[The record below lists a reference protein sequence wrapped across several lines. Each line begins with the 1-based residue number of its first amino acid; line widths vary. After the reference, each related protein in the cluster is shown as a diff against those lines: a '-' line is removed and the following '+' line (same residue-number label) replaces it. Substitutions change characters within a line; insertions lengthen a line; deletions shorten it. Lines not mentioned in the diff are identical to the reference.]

1 MSSGGFLRFLRFFRD
16 VAKLITIVM
25 PGAGSFAAS
34 TMSLISAEPTR
45 SVSAMTITRVS
56 PKSDGLVASINSHSV
71 TSAAR
76 RIFSS
81 GCSPVS
87 SATAFWIDLRARS
100 AKNSSSPT
108 IRCTGSMQTIIEHLK
123 SPVCSVL
130 GSIRI
135 HDDFPITV
143 RKEHRNAFRGLDAAA
158 ALVPLAIENNNRLGA
173 SRNII
178 DIFFTV
184 HGVHLRNLQWL
195 RARLEINA
203 EDDEQPADGSEGFS
217 RMSTNKARDNPAVG
231 KQHRDG

>member
-1 MSSGGFLRFLRFFRD
+1 M
-16 VAKLITIVM
+16 
-25 PGAGSFAAS
+25 
-34 TMSLISAEPTR
+34 
-45 SVSAMTITRVS
+45 
-56 PKSDGLVASINSHSV
+56 
-71 TSAAR
+71 
-76 RIFSS
+76 
-81 GCSPVS
+81 
-87 SATAFWIDLRARS
+87 
-100 AKNSSSPT
+100 
-108 IRCTGSMQTIIEHLK
+108 
-123 SPVCSVL
+123 L

-203 EDDEQPADGSEGFS
+203 EDDEQPGDGSEGFS

>member
-1 MSSGGFLRFLRFFRD
+1 
-16 VAKLITIVM
+16 M

-34 TMSLISAEPTR
+34 TMSFISAEPTR

-87 SATAFWIDLRARS
+87 SATALWIDLRAR
-100 AKNSSSPT
+100 AATDSSSPT
-108 IRCTGSMQTIIEHLK
+108 IRCTGSMQSIIEHLQ
-123 SPVCSVL
+123 SSVRSVL
-130 GSIRI
+130 GSIRL
-135 HDDFPITV
+135 HDDFTITV
-143 RKEHRNAFRGLDAAA
+143 RKEHRDTVRGLDSPG
-158 ALVPLAIENNNRLGA
+158 ALVPLAIEDHNRLGA

-203 EDDEQPADGSEGFS
+203 EDDEQPGDGSEGFS
-217 RMSTNKARDNPAVG
+217 RMSADKARDNPTVG